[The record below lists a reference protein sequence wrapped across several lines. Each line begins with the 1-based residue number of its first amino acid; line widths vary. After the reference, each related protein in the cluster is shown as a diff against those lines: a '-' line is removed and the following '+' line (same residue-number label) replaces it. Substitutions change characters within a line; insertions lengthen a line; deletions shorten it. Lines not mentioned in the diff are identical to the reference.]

1 MEFEE
6 SFHPLESRAPD
17 AYTEAVEA
25 YCHGILRL
33 HWNERL
39 INKIFGR
46 ALQSHA
52 AGRMVVQH
60 FQWQREGA
68 PRPTLALLQ
77 RQAGSG
83 GRTLATFFAVLR
95 LAGMVSAEPDV
106 RDRRVRYLVPGP
118 RLLDGLRTW
127 VMHHLQCAEALGV
140 LAGGHAARLGA
151 DADYFESFLCRADT
165 ILDRLA
171 AHRGRFG
178 GWDWFDQREG
188 GGRVAMLLLREHCRT
203 AAFAGGVGA
212 APLFPLRAQDLAGR
226 LGFSHSHVRNLV
238 NDATAEGLLTQ
249 EARRGLVALTPRF
262 EADLRSWLYQLLGW
276 FAEAAQAADQGARPC
291 ARR

>member
-1 MEFEE
+1 MDFEE
-6 SFHPLESRAPD
+6 SFHPLESQAPD

-106 RDRRVRYLVPGP
+106 RDRRMRYLVPGP

-127 VMHHLQCAEALGV
+127 VMHHLQCAETLGV

-171 AHRGRFG
+171 AHRGRVG

-262 EADLRSWLYQLLGW
+262 QADLRSWLYQLLGW
-276 FAEAAQAADQGARPC
+276 FAEAAQAADQGARPG

>member
-1 MEFEE
+1 MDFEE
-6 SFHPLESRAPD
+6 SFHPLESQAPD

-118 RLLDGLRTW
+118 RLLVLGDMGEVGNQGPAFHAEVGDYAR
-127 VMHHLQCAEALGV
+127 QCGIEQLFTLGEQAAGMKGRHFADVEALNAAV
-140 LAGGHAARLGA
+140 LQALAGTQSVLVKGSRFMKMERVVEAITAHAQQKDKGRPDAR
-151 DADYFESFLCRADT
+151 
-165 ILDRLA
+165 
-171 AHRGRFG
+171 
-178 GWDWFDQREG
+178 
-188 GGRVAMLLLREHCRT
+188 
-203 AAFAGGVGA
+203 
-212 APLFPLRAQDLAGR
+212 
-226 LGFSHSHVRNLV
+226 
-238 NDATAEGLLTQ
+238 
-249 EARRGLVALTPRF
+249 
-262 EADLRSWLYQLLGW
+262 
-276 FAEAAQAADQGARPC
+276 
-291 ARR
+291 

>member
-1 MEFEE
+1 MDFEE
-6 SFHPLESRAPD
+6 SFHPLESQAPD

-25 YCHGILRL
+25 YCHGILRQ

-95 LAGMVSAEPDV
+95 LAGIALLVLLLPVALRVVSYFLLMPV
-106 RDRRVRYLVPGP
+106 VSRVHKPI
-118 RLLDGLRTW
+118 
-127 VMHHLQCAEALGV
+127 Q
-140 LAGGHAARLGA
+140 
-151 DADYFESFLCRADT
+151 
-165 ILDRLA
+165 LA
-171 AHRGRFG
+171 AGS
-178 GWDWFDQREG
+178 ES
-188 GGRVAMLLLREHCRT
+188 T
-203 AAFAGGVGA
+203 
-212 APLFPLRAQDLAGR
+212 
-226 LGFSHSHVRNLV
+226 S
-238 NDATAEGLLTQ
+238 
-249 EARRGLVALTPRF
+249 
-262 EADLRSWLYQLLGW
+262 ADLRAGEVQRTLTIELGEDEVLSARSEHVRPVQGKIRSQLLYEW
-276 FAEAAQAADQGARPC
+276 ASPFISFASGLHSLSRITGDEGVTSAVLSAPDAPDSSWSRPP
-291 ARR
+291 APTTTSTFRS

>member
-1 MEFEE
+1 MDFEE
-6 SFHPLESRAPD
+6 SFHPLESQAPD

-95 LAGMVSAEPDV
+95 LAGMVSAEPDA
-106 RDRRVRYLVPGP
+106 RDRRMRYLVPGP

-151 DADYFESFLCRADT
+151 DADYFESFLCRADF

-276 FAEAAQAADQGARPC
+276 FAEAAQAADQGARPG

>member
-1 MEFEE
+1 MDFQE
-6 SFHPLESRAPD
+6 SFRPLESQAPD
-17 AYTEAVEA
+17 AYTDAVEA
-25 YCHGILRL
+25 YCHSILRL

-52 AGRMVVQH
+52 AGRLVVQH

-68 PRPTLALLQ
+68 TRPTLALLQ

-95 LAGMVSAEPDV
+95 LAGMVSAEPDAQ
-106 RDRRVRYLVPGP
+106 DRRVRYLVPGP

-127 VMHHLQCAEALGV
+127 VAHHLQCAEALGV

-151 DADYFESFLCRADT
+151 DDDYFAAFLCRADT

-188 GGRVAMLLLREHCRT
+188 GGRVAMLLLREHCRNGG
-203 AAFAGGVGA
+203 AGM
-212 APLFPLRAQDLAGR
+212 FPLRAQELAER

-238 NDATAEGLLTQ
+238 NDAAAQGLLTQ
-249 EARRGLVALTPRF
+249 DARRGLVALTPRF
-262 EADLRSWLYQLLGW
+262 DADLRHWLQHLLGW
-276 FAEAAQAADQGARPC
+276 FAEVAQAADGDPALRG
-291 ARR
+291 RH

>member
-1 MEFEE
+1 MDFEE
-6 SFHPLESRAPD
+6 SFHPLESQAPD

-106 RDRRVRYLVPGP
+106 RDRRMRYLVPGP

-127 VMHHLQCAEALGV
+127 VMHHLQCAETLGV

-276 FAEAAQAADQGARPC
+276 FAEAAQAADQGARPG

>member
-1 MEFEE
+1 MDFEE
-6 SFHPLESRAPD
+6 SFHPLESQAPD

-106 RDRRVRYLVPGP
+106 RDRRMRYLVPGP

-151 DADYFESFLCRADT
+151 DADYFESFLCRADS

>member
-1 MEFEE
+1 MDFEE
-6 SFHPLESRAPD
+6 SFHPLESQAPD

-151 DADYFESFLCRADT
+151 DADYFESFLCRTDS

>member
-1 MEFEE
+1 MDFEE
-6 SFHPLESRAPD
+6 SFHPLESQAPD

-95 LAGMVSAEPDV
+95 LAGMVSAEPDL

-226 LGFSHSHVRNLV
+226 LGFSYSHVRNLV

-276 FAEAAQAADQGARPC
+276 FAEAAQAADQGARPG

>member
-1 MEFEE
+1 MDFEE
-6 SFHPLESRAPD
+6 SFHPLESQAPD

-25 YCHGILRL
+25 YCHSILRL

-52 AGRMVVQH
+52 AGRLVVQH

-95 LAGMVSAEPDV
+95 LAGMVSAEPDA
-106 RDRRVRYLVPGP
+106 RDRRMRYLVPGP

-151 DADYFESFLCRADT
+151 DADYFESFLCRADS

-262 EADLRSWLYQLLGW
+262 EADLRHWLQHLLGW

>member
-1 MEFEE
+1 MDFEE
-6 SFHPLESRAPD
+6 SFHPLESQAPD

-25 YCHGILRL
+25 YCHGILRQ

-52 AGRMVVQH
+52 AGRLVVQH

-95 LAGMVSAEPDV
+95 LAGMVSAEPDL

-140 LAGGHAARLGA
+140 LAHGHAAWLGA
-151 DADYFESFLCRADT
+151 DADYFESFLCRADI

-203 AAFAGGVGA
+203 TTARAGGGP
-212 APLFPLRAQDLAGR
+212 APLFPLRAQELAER

-249 EARRGLVALTPRF
+249 DGRRGLVALTPRF

-276 FAEAAQAADQGARPC
+276 FAEAAQAADQGARPG

>member
-1 MEFEE
+1 MDFQE
-6 SFHPLESRAPD
+6 SFHPLQSQAPD

-52 AGRMVVQH
+52 AGRLVVQH

-68 PRPTLALLQ
+68 DRPTLALLQ
-77 RQAGSG
+77 RQAGRG
-83 GRTLATFFAVLR
+83 ARTLATFFAVLR
-95 LAGMVSAEPDV
+95 LAGMVSAEPDA

-127 VMHHLQCAEALGV
+127 VIHHLQCAEALGV
-140 LAGGHAARLGA
+140 LPSGHAARLGT
-151 DADYFESFLCRADT
+151 DADYFEAFLCRAGT

-171 AHRGRFG
+171 EHRGRFG

-188 GGRVAMLLLREHCRT
+188 GGRVAMLLMREHCRT
-203 AAFAGGVGA
+203 SPTLGGGA
-212 APLFPLRAQDLAGR
+212 AMLFPLRAQELAER

-238 NDATAEGLLTQ
+238 NDATAAGLLTQ
-249 EARRGLVALTPRF
+249 DAQRGLVALTPRF
-262 EADLRSWLYQLLGW
+262 EADLRHWLKHLLGW
-276 FAEAAQAADQGARPC
+276 FAEAAQAASRSAPPATHR
-291 ARR
+291 

>member
-1 MEFEE
+1 MDFEE
-6 SFHPLESRAPD
+6 SFHPLESQAPD

-52 AGRMVVQH
+52 AGRLVVQH

-95 LAGMVSAEPDV
+95 LAGMVHAEPDTA
-106 RDRRVRYLVPGP
+106 DRRVRYLVPGP

-127 VMHHLQCAEALGV
+127 VVHHLQCAEALGV
-140 LAGGHAARLGA
+140 LAGGHATRLQA

-171 AHRGRFG
+171 AHRGQFG

-203 AAFAGGVGA
+203 TAAGLGGGP
-212 APLFPLRAQDLAGR
+212 APLFPLRAQELAER

-238 NDATAEGLLTQ
+238 NDATAAGLLTQ
-249 EARRGLVALTPRF
+249 DARRGLVALTPRF
-262 EADLRSWLYQLLGW
+262 EAELRHWLQHLLGW
-276 FAEAAQAADQGARPC
+276 FAEAAQAADQGARPG

>member
-1 MEFEE
+1 MDFEE
-6 SFHPLESRAPD
+6 SFHPLESQAPD

-106 RDRRVRYLVPGP
+106 RDRRMRYLVPGP

-151 DADYFESFLCRADT
+151 DADYFESFLCRADS

-276 FAEAAQAADQGARPC
+276 FAEAAQAADQGARPG

>member
-1 MEFEE
+1 MDFEE
-6 SFHPLESRAPD
+6 SFHPLPSRAPD

-60 FQWQREGA
+60 FQWEREGA

-83 GRTLATFFAVLR
+83 GRTLATFFAMLR
-95 LAGMVSAEPDV
+95 LAGMVTTQADAQ
-106 RDRRVRYLVPGP
+106 DRRQRYLVPGP

-127 VMHHLQCAEALGV
+127 VVQHLQCAEALGV
-140 LAGGHAARLGA
+140 LGAGHAARLQD
-151 DADYFESFLCRADT
+151 DAEYFAAFLCRADT

-171 AHRGRFG
+171 EHRGRFG

-188 GGRVAMLLLREHCRT
+188 GGRVAMLLLREHCRSQ
-203 AAFAGGVGA
+203 ASDSEAA
-212 APLFPLRAQDLAGR
+212 APRLFPLRAQELAER

-238 NDATAEGLLTQ
+238 NEATAQGLLTQ
-249 EARRGLVALTPRF
+249 DARRGLVALTPRF
-262 EADLRSWLYQLLGW
+262 EADLRQWLQHLLGW
-276 FAEAAQAADQGARPC
+276 FAQAAQAADRDLGTAR
-291 ARR
+291 

>member
-1 MEFEE
+1 MDFEE
-6 SFHPLESRAPD
+6 SFHPLESQAPD

-77 RQAGSG
+77 RQGGSG

-106 RDRRVRYLVPGP
+106 RDRRMRYLVPGP

-276 FAEAAQAADQGARPC
+276 FAEAAQAADQGARPG

>member
-1 MEFEE
+1 MDFEE
-6 SFHPLESRAPD
+6 SFHPLESQAPD

-52 AGRMVVQH
+52 AGRLVVQH
-60 FQWQREGA
+60 FQWQRQGA
-68 PRPTLALLQ
+68 VRPTLALLQ

-83 GRTLATFFAVLR
+83 ERTLATFIAVLR
-95 LAGMVSAEPDV
+95 ITGMVNAEPDTH
-106 RDRRVRYLVPGP
+106 DRRVRYLVPGP

-127 VMHHLQCAEALGV
+127 VMHHLQCAEALGA
-140 LAGGHAARLGA
+140 LAGGHAARLRG
-151 DADYFESFLCRADT
+151 DDDYFATFLCRADT
-165 ILDRLA
+165 ILNRLSE
-171 AHRGRFG
+171 HRGRFG
-178 GWDWFDQREG
+178 GWDWFDQRDG

-203 AAFAGGVGA
+203 AAPYAQGGT
-212 APLFPLRAQDLAGR
+212 APHFPLRAQELAER
-226 LGFSHSHVRNLV
+226 LGVSHSHVRNLV

-249 EARRGLVALTPRF
+249 DARRGLVALTPRF
-262 EADLRSWLYQLLGW
+262 EADLRHWLQHLLGW
-276 FAEAAQAADQGARPC
+276 FAESAQAADRDALPP
-291 ARR
+291 AHH

>member
-1 MEFEE
+1 MDFEE
-6 SFHPLESRAPD
+6 SFHPLESQAPD

-95 LAGMVSAEPDV
+95 LAGMVSAEPRPGKTVSYSKISSMPYAGAV
-106 RDRRVRYLVPGP
+106 RPG
-118 RLLDGLRTW
+118 
-127 VMHHLQCAEALGV
+127 
-140 LAGGHAARLGA
+140 
-151 DADYFESFLCRADT
+151 
-165 ILDRLA
+165 
-171 AHRGRFG
+171 
-178 GWDWFDQREG
+178 
-188 GGRVAMLLLREHCRT
+188 
-203 AAFAGGVGA
+203 
-212 APLFPLRAQDLAGR
+212 
-226 LGFSHSHVRNLV
+226 
-238 NDATAEGLLTQ
+238 
-249 EARRGLVALTPRF
+249 
-262 EADLRSWLYQLLGW
+262 
-276 FAEAAQAADQGARPC
+276 
-291 ARR
+291 